1 MLYQAEPDVP
11 GATAEVNRLR
21 KIIDARLT
29 AAKVIA
35 KVPAAPK
42 DQQRQALN
50 TEGLDYDMSHHYD
63 MMDHL
68 YVFGV
73 SSRARKTS
81 TAPR

>member
-42 DQQRQALN
+42 ELTKDQQRQALN

-63 MMDHL
+63 MMDLTRFHDL
-68 YVFGV
+68 
-73 SSRARKTS
+73 SNLLDL
-81 TAPR
+81 